1 MNCAFCNRYIPAEY
15 KFKTCDICGAK
26 ILEQSIKDLE
36 TKIFRVEKKAI
47 DIQAELSKL
56 LCEYEGKKARLKR
69 LQNKSSH

>member
-1 MNCAFCNRYIPAEY
+1 MNCVFCNRYIPAEY
-15 KFKTCDICGAK
+15 SYRTCDICGAELLK
-26 ILEQSIKDLE
+26 NQVKELE

-69 LQNKSSH
+69 LQNKS